1 MTSNSSPSPS
11 PSASAASSPSTTL
24 CTLRVQVLSGNNLAA
39 KDRNGK
45 SDPFVAVSLPGS
57 AASSHHANNSHTTV
71 KPKTLDPVW
80 KAEEATFEFR
90 VVPDWFGP
98 HFAAVASDDI
108 DSSVVRAAI
117 QQVITD
123 ASPLSPH
130 AAAASAAAAAATT
143 TTTNP
148 TTKPR
153 PRLGLRSA
161 STKKISGAAS
171 KIFVAPV
178 KLGAAGARVV
188 GRQMPRP
195 MLLRRRLRP
204 STDPLSNSTAALH
217 DAAKPTRGSI
227 QLDAS
232 NGIVSSLEFVIWD
245 KDRFSGDDY
254 MGECSLP
261 VSSWCK
267 DGFAEWS
274 KAQPLWLP
282 LESSHPHA
290 KISGELQVKIGF
302 VPASPTAATGPQS
315 WSVDELYNRLVLA
328 ALGTQGAAVR
338 AIPASQSVG
347 TTGATEAFLDDGLSS
362 DSDDEDDE
370 DDDDDDDDD
379 DGDDD
384 DDDDD
389 DEEEGEEDDDD
400 DDDDDDLGV
409 SDGGPSDLNDGLE
422 FESDDEAVYDQ
433 HYQSIAGAPA
443 AATQS
448 STASASPSA
457 ALLTPPPQSQTT
469 PGKYRRIFSR
479 NKSPKS
485 TSTSGA
491 ATPIDS
497 TAPAPASDFDA
508 SQAAAPIESA
518 SATGTKPRTKRRLPR
533 VRRLKPNAAPGDDS
547 QTSDSRRSKRQGGAR
562 RRGQGNSRR
571 KRGEYAFKAEMGMD
585 IIGIVM
591 MEVKGATDLPRWSNM
606 TRTGFD
612 MDPFAIISFGQ
623 KIFRTR
629 VARHTLN
636 PTWNEKLLFH
646 VRRHETNFQTKFMIY
661 DWDRMSS
668 NDYVG
673 GTQISIADLVDAA
686 PKADAETGLYKMG
699 DEGIAGSMKEFVL
712 PLSRVEKDEEVKFKS
727 KRPTLTI
734 QAKFTPY
741 DALRQ
746 RFWHHLAQQFDT
758 NDSGTLSRLEL
769 SSMLDSLGSTLSTK
783 TLDSFFLG
791 VNKNPEEDELTF
803 EETIVA
809 LEAEV
814 QKPWNLKRKA
824 VRQSSFNSGPQTPSL
839 LGGVGDVGTDL
850 NQEMDFSG
858 ADAPSAGS
866 GLHERATPIITGT
879 ALTRSS
885 TSDDTA
891 AGGAMTNS
899 GGMMRTLDRD
909 LSALSLT
916 SSTDSCSN
924 GGGSG
929 ARSSQLTADSATA
942 RLAKPRSAS
951 GSSSGMLSSSPTPPL
966 IHIESNQGLSSYDDL
981 STPERVVRLQSC
993 PLCHMP
999 RLSKKGE
1006 MDIITHLAVC
1016 ASQDWRRVE
1025 SLTVR
1030 NYVTASQAH
1039 RKWYTKVVN
1048 KISQGNYSLGANSAN
1063 IIVQDRRT
1071 GELMEE
1077 KMQVYVRLG
1086 IRLLYQG
1093 ARSRMEGARV
1103 KKMLKNMSIK
1113 QGVKFDSPASAREIP
1128 TFIAFH
1134 HLNTDEIRDTLESF
1148 KTFNEFFYRK
1158 LKPDARPNE
1167 EADNARRLVSGA
1179 DCRMMAFE
1187 SISEATRIWIKGRDF
1202 SVSRLLGDASKG
1214 VSDMDVYQ
1222 NGGALA
1228 IFRLAPQDYHRF
1240 HCPADATVGKFTW
1253 IAGQYYTVNPMAIR
1267 SAIDVYGENIR
1278 VVVPFHSAQFGTFYA
1293 VCIGAMMVGSTV
1305 LTVNEG
1311 QHVRRGDEFGYFKF
1325 GGSTIVL
1332 VFERGRVA
1340 WDRDLVDNSRAAI
1353 ETLVRVGMGI
1363 GRATAL
1369 HDVEGLQESEDAKQ

>member
-1 MTSNSSPSPS
+1 MTTHDSPSP
-11 PSASAASSPSTTL
+11 PPATSSSSSLTPL
-24 CTLRVQVLSGNNLAA
+24 CTLRVQVLSAKNLAP

-45 SDPFVAVSLPGS
+45 SDPFVAISLPGS
-57 AASSHHANNSHTTV
+57 TAASHHAAAPPAHTAV

-80 KAEEATFEFR
+80 KSDEATFEFP

-98 HFAAVASDDI
+98 HFAAVASQDI
-108 DSSVVRAAI
+108 DSNVVRAAI
-117 QQVITD
+117 RQAITD
-123 ASPLSPH
+123 ADHAHADAESSSLSPEAAV
-130 AAAASAAAAAATT
+130 AAAASSTAV
-143 TTTNP
+143 
-148 TTKPR
+148 KSR

-171 KIFVAPV
+171 KILVAPV

-195 MLLRRRLRP
+195 MLLRRRTRP
-204 STDPLSNSTAALH
+204 PTDPLSNSTASLQ
-217 DAAKPTRGSI
+217 DATKPPRGSI

-232 NGIVSSLEFVIWD
+232 NGMVSSLEFVIWD

-261 VSSWCK
+261 VSSWCRE
-267 DGFAEWS
+267 GFAEWS
-274 KAQPLWLP
+274 RAQSLWLP
-282 LESSHPHA
+282 VESSHPSA
-290 KISGELQVKIGF
+290 KISGELQVKVGF
-302 VPASPTAATGPQS
+302 VPVDAAASTGPQS

-347 TTGATEAFLDDGLSS
+347 TTGATEAFVDDGLSS
-362 DSDDEDDE
+362 DT

-379 DGDDD
+379 DSQ
-384 DDDDD
+384 DD
-389 DEEEGEEDDDD
+389 DEEDDDEDDDD
-400 DDDDDDLGV
+400 DVDLLDV

-422 FESDDEAVYDQ
+422 FETDDEAVYDQ
-433 HYQSIAGAPA
+433 HYHTIAGDPAPESHTSQP
-443 AATQS
+443 AT
-448 STASASPSA
+448 
-457 ALLTPPPQSQTT
+457 LLTPPPPSQSA
-469 PGKYRRIFSR
+469 PGKYRRMFSR
-479 NKSPKS
+479 NKIPKS
-485 TSTSGA
+485 GSASGA
-491 ATPIDS
+491 ATPLDGI
-497 TAPAPASDFDA
+497 ASDLDT
-508 SQAAAPIESA
+508 SHAATPIEST
-518 SATGTKPRTKRRLPR
+518 SATGAKPRTRRRLPGVGRLKSHAALPPSAIDGSGAPSEPAAPRRTKRR
-533 VRRLKPNAAPGDDS
+533 GD
-547 QTSDSRRSKRQGGAR
+547 GGAR
-562 RRGQGNSRR
+562 RRTRRNNRR
-571 KRGEYAFKAEMGMD
+571 KRGEYAFKAGMGMD

-591 MEVKGATDLPRWSNM
+591 MEVKGASELPRWSNM

-673 GTQISIADLVDAA
+673 GAYISIADLVDAA
-686 PKADAETGLYKMG
+686 PKPDAQTGLYKID
-699 DEGIAGSMKEFVL
+699 DERFANSMKEFVL

-746 RFWHHLAQQFDT
+746 KFWKQLAQQFDT

-783 TLDSFFLG
+783 TLDSFFLA

-803 EETIVA
+803 DETIVA

-814 QKPWNLKRKA
+814 QKPWDLKRKEG
-824 VRQSSFNSGPQTPSL
+824 RQSSFNSGTQTPSL
-839 LGGVGDVGTDL
+839 LGGVGDVGSDV
-850 NQEMDFSG
+850 NQDMDFSG
-858 ADAPSAGS
+858 ADAPAAVVGAEDLVVPEAAANGADGDVAGAS
-866 GLHERATPIITGT
+866 GML
-879 ALTRSS
+879 RS
-885 TSDDTA
+885 
-891 AGGAMTNS
+891 
-899 GGMMRTLDRD
+899 LDRD
-909 LSALSLT
+909 FSAVSMT
-916 SSTDSCSN
+916 SSTDS
-924 GGGSG
+924 
-929 ARSSQLTADSATA
+929 SSHA
-942 RLAKPRSAS
+942 AS
-951 GSSSGMLSSSPTPPL
+951 GNQPSTHLHAASTSSSGHLSTSPTPPQ
-966 IHIESNQGLSSYDDL
+966 INIASSSTSYFDPP
-981 STPERVVRLQSC
+981 TPERVVRLQSC
-993 PLCHMP
+993 PLCHLP
-999 RLSKKGE
+999 RLSSKGE

-1063 IIVQDRRT
+1063 IIVQDRMS

-1086 IRLLYQG
+1086 IRLLYKG

-1103 KKMLKNMSIK
+1103 RKMLRNMSVK
-1113 QGVKFDSPASAREIP
+1113 QGRKFDSTASVREIAG
-1128 TFIAFH
+1128 FVAFH
-1134 HLNTDEIRDTLESF
+1134 NLNVEEIRDPLDSF

-1158 LKPDARPNE
+1158 LKLGARPNE
-1167 EADNARRLVSGA
+1167 EPEDAGRLVSGA

-1187 SISEATRIWIKGRDF
+1187 TVDDAMKVWIKGRGF
-1202 SVSRLLGDASKG
+1202 SIKRLLGDAAPPNL
-1214 VSDMDVYQ
+1214 DDYQ

-1240 HCPADATVGKFTW
+1240 HCPADATVGKPTW
-1253 IAGQYYTVNPMAIR
+1253 ITGQYYTVNPMAIR

-1278 VVVPFHSAQFGTFYA
+1278 VVVPFDSKEFGRFYA

-1305 LTVNEG
+1305 LTVEEG
-1311 QHVRRGDEFGYFKF
+1311 SEVKRGDEFGYFKF

-1332 VFERGRVA
+1332 VFEKGRVR
-1340 WDRDLVDNSRAAI
+1340 WDQDLLDNGRAAI

-1363 GRATAL
+1363 GRAVT
-1369 HDVEGLQESEDAKQ
+1369 EGEDEKEEEAGK